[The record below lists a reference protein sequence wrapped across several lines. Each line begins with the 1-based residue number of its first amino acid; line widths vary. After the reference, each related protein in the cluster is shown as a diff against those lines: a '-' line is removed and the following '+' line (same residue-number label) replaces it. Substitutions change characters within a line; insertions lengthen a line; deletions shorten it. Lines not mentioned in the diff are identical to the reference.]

1 MNEYAISLNE
11 YGTKIKIKQTN
22 SYPFK
27 INIEMPLYIPDWAN
41 TFYFNVILTMLSNM
55 NDNVVIDV
63 I

>member
-27 INIEMPLYIPDWAN
+27 INIEMPLDWAS